1 MLVRDIMLDTYSIYS
16 DTTDLEE
23 TPSPSLSGRSTR
35 SRDKSEQRKNSVE
48 KQTKY
53 DGQRVL
59 SLVDYLKAIFRQESF
74 IIFLENGDSS
84 DLIFTSYSDRSADVG
99 ETILA

>member
-35 SRDKSEQRKNSVE
+35 SRDKSEHRKNSVE

-59 SLVDYLKAIFRQESF
+59 SVSQQPKVAWNEISS
-74 IIFLENGDSS
+74 LE
-84 DLIFTSYSDRSADVG
+84 
-99 ETILA
+99 

>member
-53 DGQRVL
+53 DGQRVFSVL
-59 SLVDYLKAIFRQESF
+59 IALDVSLMKQIVSVANVLKPE
-74 IIFLENGDSS
+74 
-84 DLIFTSYSDRSADVG
+84 
-99 ETILA
+99 